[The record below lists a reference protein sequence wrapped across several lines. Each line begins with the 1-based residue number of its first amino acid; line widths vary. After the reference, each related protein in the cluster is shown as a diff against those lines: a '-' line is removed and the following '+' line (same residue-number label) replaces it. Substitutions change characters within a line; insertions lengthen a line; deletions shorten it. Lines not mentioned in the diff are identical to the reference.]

1 MNEETKKIIVTIL
14 EIISVAIIAFVILL
28 FTGKSVKTVKLPVHS
43 KNSHVAKLRRNKFNY
58 MDRQC

>member
-1 MNEETKKIIVTIL
+1 MNKDTKKIIVTVLRITG
-14 EIISVAIIAFVILL
+14 IAIIAFVILL
-28 FTGKSVKTVKLPVHS
+28 LTGKSVKVKKLPVHS

>member
-1 MNEETKKIIVTIL
+1 MNKNTKKIIFTIL
-14 EIISVAIIAFVILL
+14 KIISIAIISSIILL
-28 FTGKSVKTVKLPVHS
+28 LTKKLVKVKKLPVHS